1 MTLSPQDVLALQI
14 GRHMLDLA
22 IAQQR
27 IATLEQQNAELLARL
42 TEYESQEVKTRGDLV
57 HPNS

>member
-1 MTLSPQDVLALQI
+1 MTLSPQDALALQI

-27 IATLEQQNAELLARL
+27 IATLEQTNRELNDRLAE
-42 TEYESQEVKTRGDLV
+42 TSPDKEMT
-57 HPNS
+57 PNG